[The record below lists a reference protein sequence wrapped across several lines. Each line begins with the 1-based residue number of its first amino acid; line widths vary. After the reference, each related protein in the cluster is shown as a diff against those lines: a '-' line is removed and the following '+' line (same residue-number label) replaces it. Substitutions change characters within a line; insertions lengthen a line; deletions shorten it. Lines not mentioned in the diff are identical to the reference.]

1 MPETHIRTC
10 PLCEATCGL
19 EVTHEAGSVIRIR
32 GDRDD
37 VFSGGFICPKGSTLK
52 HLHEDPDRRRR
63 PEIGRGAEAVGVD
76 WDDAFAEVEQRL
88 MPIVAEHGRNSVAV
102 YLGNPNVHNPAGLLY
117 VPALAKA
124 LGTRNVYSASTVDQM
139 PKHVSA
145 GLMFGHADAIPVP
158 DLDRTDYL
166 LMLGANPWA
175 SNGSLAT
182 APDFPRR
189 VRAIRER
196 GGKVVVVDPR
206 RSRTAEEADEHLSIR
221 PGTDALWL
229 AAIAALVV
237 DGGRRVGRLAGVTKG
252 LSEMSELLG
261 PFTPEAVAGPTGIE
275 ADVTR
280 RIAAEF
286 SRSTTAVAYGRIG
299 THTTRF
305 GTLASWL
312 VDVINLV
319 TGNLD
324 RPGGAMFPKAAHER
338 PRHRP
343 FRRGRWE
350 SRVHGYPEVRGEFP
364 VATLADEIL
373 TPGTEQVRALITV
386 AGNPVVS
393 TPDADR
399 LDRAIASLDLVI
411 SVDPYRNETTRHA
424 DVLLPPPSA
433 LQRSHYDLAFYQLS
447 VRNVVNYSPALFPLD
462 RGGLDEWRIHARLAL
477 IAAGQGADA
486 PAETFDDFLLG
497 RLLGTA
503 LADSGSPAFGRD
515 PDAAM
520 EALGHEHGPDRL
532 IDLLLRAG
540 PYGDG
545 FGAVSDGLSLAV
557 LRRHPHGIDLG
568 PLEPRLPDVLS
579 TADGMLDATPEEIVA
594 DLPRLASALD
604 DPIPQTVLVGRR
616 HLRSNNSWMHNV
628 DVLVKGRERCT
639 LQIHP
644 VDAERVGLADG
655 GRIRV
660 TSAAGSVEAP
670 VEITDAVRQGVVSL
684 PHGWGHDVDGVEL
697 SVARGRPG
705 VNSNVLTDATVIDPL
720 SGNAVLNAIPVEL
733 AAV

>member
-1 MPETHIRTC
+1 MPETHVRTC

-19 EVTHEAGSVIRIR
+19 EVLHDGDRVIRIL

-37 VFSGGFICPKGSTLK
+37 VFSGGFLCPKGSTLK
-52 HLHEDPDRRRR
+52 QLHEDPDRRRR
-63 PEIGRGAEAVGVD
+63 PEIGRGAEAVQVE
-76 WDDAFAEVEQRL
+76 WDDAFSEVERRL
-88 MPIVAEHGRNSVAV
+88 TPIVAEHGRNAVAI

-145 GLMFGHADAIPVP
+145 GLMFGHPDSIPVP

-182 APDFPRR
+182 APDFPGRIR
-189 VRAIRER
+189 GIRER

-221 PGTDALWL
+221 PGMDALWL
-229 AAIAALVV
+229 AAVAASALA
-237 DGGRRVGRLAGVTKG
+237 GGGRVGRLAAVTKG
-252 LSEMSELLG
+252 LAELPALLA

-286 SRSTTAVAYGRIG
+286 AGSDAAVAYGRVG

-324 RPGGAMFPKAAHER
+324 RPGGAMFPRAAHER
-338 PRHRP
+338 PRRRP

-350 SRVHGYPEVRGEFP
+350 SRVHGHPEVRGELP
-364 VATLADEIL
+364 VATLAEEIL
-373 TPGTEQVRALITV
+373 TPGPGQIRALITV
-386 AGNPVVS
+386 AGNPVLS

-399 LDRAIASLDLVI
+399 LDEAIASLDLVV

-447 VRNVVNYSPALFPLD
+447 VRNVVNYSAPLFPLD
-462 RGGLDEWRIHARLAL
+462 PGGLDEWRIHARLGL
-477 IAAGQGADA
+477 IAAGQGSDA
-486 PAETFDDFLLG
+486 RAETFDDFLLG
-497 RLLGTA
+497 RLLGAA
-503 LADSGSPAFGRD
+503 LADPGSPAFECD

-520 EALGHEHGPDRL
+520 AALGGEHGPDRL
-532 IDLLLRAG
+532 IDLLIRTG

-545 FGAVSDGLSLAV
+545 FGAVSDGLSLDV
-557 LRRHPHGIDLG
+557 LRSHPHGIDLG
-568 PLEPRLPDVLS
+568 PLEPRLPDLLS
-579 TADGMLDATPEEIVA
+579 TADDMLDASPEEIVA
-594 DLPRLASALD
+594 DVPRLAAALD
-604 DPIPQTVLVGRR
+604 EPPPDVVLVGRR

-628 DVLVKGRERCT
+628 EVLVKGRERCT
-639 LQIHP
+639 LQVNP
-644 VDAERVGLADG
+644 ADAERVGVVDG
-655 GRIRV
+655 GRVRV
-660 TSAAGSVEAP
+660 ISSAGSVEAP

-684 PHGWGHDVDGVEL
+684 PHGWGHDVEGVDL
-697 SVARGRPG
+697 SVARRRPG
-705 VNSNVLTDATVIDPL
+705 VNSNILTDATVIDPL
-720 SGNAVLNAIPVEL
+720 SGNAALNAIPVEL
-733 AAV
+733 SAV